1 MYLFKLVCF
10 IFSGYISRSGI
21 AGSSVSSVQF
31 SHSDVSDS
39 LRTHESQQ
47 ARPPCP
53 SPTPGAYSNSQT
65 HVHRVSDA
73 IQPSHSLLSPSSP
86 TFNFTIPWTIAHQ
99 APLSMGFS
107 KQESW
112 SGLPFP
118 SPEELLDPGVEPGS
132 PALQADSLL
141 TQLQGK
147 P

>member
-1 MYLFKLVCF
+1 ML
-10 IFSGYISRSGI
+10 
-21 AGSSVSSVQF
+21 
-31 SHSDVSDS
+31 
-39 LRTHESQQ
+39 Q
-47 ARPPCP
+47 A
-53 SPTPGAYSNSQT
+53 
-65 HVHRVSDA
+65 
-73 IQPSHSLLSPSSP
+73 
-86 TFNFTIPWTIAHQ
+86 Q